1 MVPIRSEA
9 GPWALASGVP
19 AGLCYAA
26 WLGGGGAWMLS
37 GFVVFTAALVFVLY
51 FFRDP
56 EREPEES
63 AADVWLAPADGV
75 VTGIEDEEGRRRIVI
90 FLTVFNVH
98 VNRMPRAG
106 TVVGREY
113 RGGRFLPAFRGNL
126 EETNERH
133 RVLCRDDRDREY
145 EVWQIAGLLA
155 RRIHFWMG
163 VGSTFERGERFGM
176 ISFGSRTDLLLPP
189 GVQPEVEPGATVRGG
204 HTVVARG

>member
-9 GPWALASGVP
+9 LPWALAAGVP
-19 AGLCYAA
+19 AGICYAA
-26 WLGGGGAWMLS
+26 WLGGGGPWTLA
-37 GFVVFTAALVFVLY
+37 GFVVFTAFLIFVLY

-56 EREPEES
+56 DREPESED
-63 AADVWLAPADGV
+63 ADAWLAPADGV
-75 VTGIEDEEGRRRIVI
+75 VTAVEEEDGRRRIVI

-106 TVVGREY
+106 SVTGMEY

-133 RVLCRDDRDREY
+133 RIFCRDDRDREY

-155 RRIHFWMG
+155 RRIHFWVE
-163 VGSTFERGERFGM
+163 VGSTFERGDRFGM
-176 ISFGSRTDLLLPP
+176 IAFGSRTDLVLPA
-189 GVQPEVEPGATVRGG
+189 GVQPVVEPGTTVRGG
-204 HTVVARG
+204 RTVVARG